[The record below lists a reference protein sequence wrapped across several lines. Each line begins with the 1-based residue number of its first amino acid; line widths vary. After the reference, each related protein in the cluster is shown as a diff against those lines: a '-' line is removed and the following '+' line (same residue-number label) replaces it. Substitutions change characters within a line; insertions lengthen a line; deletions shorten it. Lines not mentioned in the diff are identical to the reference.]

1 MTNLSGAVETAPVSV
16 LHARGSADP
25 ADFAVPT
32 GREEEWRFTPLNRLR
47 DLHKDAPF
55 DNGGVTVEVSAA
67 PELRVESVSHR
78 ERARLSA
85 EAPFLP
91 AERVSARAFAA
102 VLAGTGTEATVITVP
117 KEAVAS

>member
-47 DLHKDAPF
+47 DLHKDAAF
-55 DNGGVTVEVSAA
+55 TGAVSVAVEAA
-67 PELRVESVSHR
+67 PEMVVEVEDLSER
-78 ERARLSA
+78 ERL
-85 EAPFLP
+85 APSGGFLP
-91 AERVSARAFAA
+91 TDRVSARAYAA
-102 VLAGTGTEATVITVP
+102 AGTA
-117 KEAVAS
+117 A